1 MNLGS
6 KNISLKD
13 LSTDELIS
21 KIEELISSVDLL
33 QKENSKLRLEL
44 AKYQHPKNSRNSSI
58 PPSQDE
64 NRPRQTKSLRKKS
77 DKKPGA
83 QKGHKGSNLSMT
95 DSPDEIVELVAD
107 YCNVCGE
114 DLKSKKAIFRSKR
127 QVIDI
132 PPVSPIVTEYRN
144 FEKVCNCGHHQQGT
158 FPEHV
163 TNHIQYG
170 VRIIALACYFSVY
183 QYMPFKR
190 MQQMFN
196 QVFNLSLSQGTL
208 VNMIE
213 NTAHKALPLYEEIRS
228 YIEQSDVV
236 GADETGIKVN
246 GDKFWGW
253 IWQNM
258 NATFIAI
265 TSNRGNKTIE
275 KYFPNGFLNGIIISD
290 RWRPQLDTNAKGH
303 QLCIPHLLRN
313 LTYLIELEK
322 TQWAKNINQLFL
334 KALSLK
340 KNKVE
345 YKKDDLEVV
354 ELEKEMDKLLIENL
368 DESKKTNTFK
378 NSMIKNRDAIFL
390 FLYHSKVPPD
400 NNASERGVRN
410 FKVKLKISGQFKSG
424 HQAYAILRS
433 VIDTSIKNS
442 ASVFENIM
450 LIAMLKSKRAE

>member
-1 MNLGS
+1 MNLMS
-6 KNISLKD
+6 KSISLKD

-21 KIEELISSVDLL
+21 KIEELFTLVDLL
-33 QKENSKLRLEL
+33 QKENSKLTLEL
-44 AKYQHPKNSRNSSI
+44 ATYKHPKNSRNSSI

-64 NRPRQTKSLRKKS
+64 NRPRQTQSLRKKS

-107 YCNVCGE
+107 YCNKCGE
-114 DLKSKKAIFRSKR
+114 DLKQKEAIYRSKR

-132 PPVSPIVTEYRN
+132 PPVSPVVTEYQC
-144 FEKVCNCGHHQQGT
+144 FEKVCSCGHHQQGT
-158 FPEHV
+158 YPNHV

-170 VRIIALACYFSVY
+170 VRITALACYFSVY

-190 MQQMFN
+190 MQLMFN

-213 NTAHKALPLYEEIRS
+213 KTAHKALPLYEGIRS
-228 YIEQSDVV
+228 YVEQSDVV

-253 IWQNM
+253 IWQNI

-265 TSNRGNKTIE
+265 TANRGKQTIE
-275 KYFPNGFLNGIIISD
+275 KYFPNGFLNGIMISD
-290 RWRPQLDTNAKGH
+290 RWRPQLDTTAKGH

-313 LTYLIELEK
+313 LTYLVELEK
-322 TQWAKNINQLFL
+322 TQWAENIRKLFL
-334 KALSLK
+334 KALDLK
-340 KNKVE
+340 RNKIE
-345 YKKDDLEVV
+345 YEKDDLEVIQ
-354 ELEKEMDKLLIENL
+354 LEKEMDKLLIENL

-378 NSMIKNRDAIFL
+378 NSMVKNRDAIFL

-424 HQAYAILRS
+424 HQAYAVLRS

-442 ASVFENIM
+442 ASVFENII
-450 LIAMLKSKRAE
+450 LIALLDSNRTE